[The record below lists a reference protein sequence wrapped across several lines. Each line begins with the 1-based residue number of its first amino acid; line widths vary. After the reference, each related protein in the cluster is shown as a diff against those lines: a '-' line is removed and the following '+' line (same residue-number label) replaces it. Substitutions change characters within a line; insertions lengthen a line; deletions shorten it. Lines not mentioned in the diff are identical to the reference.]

1 MILDQTI
8 GSARAEKHKKRG
20 NRHNVRNLMAAL
32 LASAL
37 TPPSLAAWGTETSPN
52 KQAVTKARDMLPLPP
67 IRYLDSMPWMNWSV
81 SASTLGI
88 DTLMSPSVT
97 PWGILQTPQDRA
109 KALASIR
116 LTDPLVGTARAAKR
130 ALS

>member
-8 GSARAEKHKKRG
+8 ASARAEKHKDAVAGR
-20 NRHNVRNLMAAL
+20 VMRNLMTSV

-37 TPPSLAAWGTETSPN
+37 TLPSLAAWGMESSP
-52 KQAVTKARDMLPLPP
+52 KQAAAKAGDLLPLPP
-67 IRYLDSMPWMNWSV
+67 IPYLDSMPWMKWNT
-81 SASTLGI
+81 SAPTLRI

-109 KALASIR
+109 KALPAF
-116 LTDPLVGTARAAKR
+116 A
-130 ALS
+130 